1 MQKSHSSQKLIHRY
15 AHHKK
20 PIKNYFIPYPN
31 RTCSVHSSVRSTSV
45 RRNYGLGTEQV
56 RLGYG
61 VGGYLTNNIS
71 EQEDFHL
78 YNLDSYKHVSSRCTW
93 QV

>member
-1 MQKSHSSQKLIHRY
+1 KSGVDKRKDNRTINYRKRLCQRFDTSSF
-15 AHHKK
+15 
-20 PIKNYFIPYPN
+20 FISPRSIPEPYPN

-61 VGGYLTNNIS
+61 INRTECLAAY
-71 EQEDFHL
+71 
-78 YNLDSYKHVSSRCTW
+78 SYRAQHR
-93 QV
+93 

>member
-1 MQKSHSSQKLIHRY
+1 MLERIWADRNNIQSALSLY
-15 AHHKK
+15 PLA
-20 PIKNYFIPYPN
+20 PYPN

-61 VGGYLTNNIS
+61 INRTECLAAY
-71 EQEDFHL
+71 
-78 YNLDSYKHVSSRCTW
+78 SYRAQHR
-93 QV
+93 